1 MKRVSALPAHRV
13 LSLATIVVLGVLITL
28 ALPLTFPAG
37 GGPTGFDRFVDDRIH
52 SALDAHHT
60 VYRVLVTPSDAPIVL
75 AVLLIGVLWYAWRRD
90 WWRAGFLLIAP
101 ELVVAINTFALKYV
115 WHRHLHH
122 YLAYPSGHTVQ
133 FMAIATAFV
142 LIVPTPRLRIGATV
156 LAVVLLVCIAIGMIG
171 FGYHYP
177 TDILGGTA
185 TAVALVTAMY
195 AALPGTLRRG
205 PSPAAVESTPAQP
218 DANPAEREANSAGLP
233 ANSVELDLSPVES
246 DTSLAGLAAN
256 PAERDVNSAGPD
268 ASPARPDANS
278 AGPDVNPA
286 EPDTTPAGPD
296 ANSAEPGSNPAGSGA
311 NSAERETN
319 SGQPG
324 PN

>member
-1 MKRVSALPAHRV
+1 MTALPAYRV
-13 LSLATIVVLGVLITL
+13 ATMVTTVVLGVLITVL
-28 ALPLTFPAG
+28 LPLAFPAG

-60 VYRVLVTPSDAPIVL
+60 VYRVLVTPSDAPVVL

-101 ELVVAINTFALKYV
+101 ELVVAVNTFALKYV

-142 LIVPTPRLRIGATV
+142 LIVPTTRLRIGATV

-177 TDILGGTA
+177 TDIAGGTA
-185 TAVALVTAMY
+185 TAVALVTALY

-205 PSPAAVESTPAQP
+205 SNHAAA
-218 DANPAEREANSAGLP
+218 
-233 ANSVELDLSPVES
+233 ES
-246 DTSLAGLAAN
+246 D
-256 PAERDVNSAGPD
+256 
-268 ASPARPDANS
+268 PARPDANS
-278 AGPDVNPA
+278 A
-286 EPDTTPAGPD
+286 
-296 ANSAEPGSNPAGSGA
+296 
-311 NSAERETN
+311 
-319 SGQPG
+319 QPG